1 MRHITLIIFSILLWT
16 TSSLGQTQKDCF
28 EIKHLDFFGVENLD
42 TIKWPPSELDQLL
55 KTDFVKDEKEKKRRT
70 NFLIPFIV
78 LQIKDY
84 HPSCSNN
91 SDTATF
97 RKLKELYFKI
107 RQQDVSAINIKP
119 LSTQLEIIR
128 QDFYTQ
134 VQNDSLLPFMG
145 YTLDDGP
152 FYGQLSKYIPDCTKS
167 KSYKTDFGTLYIT
180 KHSEKLF
187 LTVVNNERKHLWT
200 RIMTGNSDRYLS
212 EISFSEKDILK
223 TSLGYQLRMFSEGE
237 SLNLY
242 LKCNGDFRYYFH
254 SW

>member
-1 MRHITLIIFSILLWT
+1 MRHITLILFSTFCLT
-16 TSSLGQTQKDCF
+16 TSIWGQTQKDCW
-28 EIKHLDFFGVENLD
+28 EIKYLDFFGIENLD
-42 TIKWPPSELDQLL
+42 TIKWPAAEIDQLL
-55 KTDFVKDEKEKKRRT
+55 MTDFAKFNTGENRKT

-78 LQIKDY
+78 LQLKEY

-91 SDTATF
+91 ADTTTF

-107 RQQDVSAINIKP
+107 RQQDASTINSKP
-119 LSTQLEIIR
+119 VSTQLEIIR
-128 QDFYTQ
+128 QDFYSQ

-152 FYGQLSKYIPDCTKS
+152 FYGQLSSDIPDYQKS

-180 KHSEKLF
+180 NNAEKTF
-187 LTVVNNERKHLWT
+187 LTVVNNQNNHLWT
-200 RIMTGNSDRYLS
+200 RVMISEAGRYLS
-212 EISFSEKDILK
+212 EISFSENDIVK

-237 SLNLY
+237 ALNLF
-242 LKCNGDFRYYFH
+242 LKSNGDFRYYFH

>member
-1 MRHITLIIFSILLWT
+1 M
-16 TSSLGQTQKDCF
+16 GQTKKDCF
-28 EIKHLDFFGVENLD
+28 EIKYLDFFGVENLD

-55 KTDFVKDEKEKKRRT
+55 KTDFAKDVEEKKRKT

-84 HPSCSNN
+84 HPSCSYN
-91 SDTATF
+91 SDTTTF
-97 RKLKELYFKI
+97 EKLKELYFKI

-119 LSTQLEIIR
+119 ISTQLEIIR
-128 QDFYTQ
+128 QDFYSQ

-152 FYGQLSKYIPDCTKS
+152 FYGQLSKYIPDYKKG

-180 KHSEKLF
+180 KHAEKIF
-187 LTVVNNERKHLWT
+187 LTVVSNQNKHLWT
-200 RIMTGNSDRYLS
+200 RVITGNGDRYLS
-212 EISFSEKDILK
+212 EISFSVRDILK

-237 SLNLY
+237 ALNLF
-242 LKCNGDFRYYFH
+242 LKSNGDFRYYFH